1 MTTPLEKIIA
11 ILLPGTKL
19 RETTEERFE
28 AIWAQ
33 LKLLGW
39 KAKKSAKHNWV
50 RPYSPQPYPTRAPP
64 PPPDPPPHRLP
75 FLQAQL
81 EGWSHPFPML

>member
-1 MTTPLEKIIA
+1 MERETKTNTLCLATDQTVMTTHLENIIA

-28 AIWAQ
+28 AIWSQ

-39 KAKKSAKHNWV
+39 KAKKSAKYNWV
-50 RPYSPQPYPTRAPP
+50 QP
-64 PPPDPPPHRLP
+64 
-75 FLQAQL
+75 
-81 EGWSHPFPML
+81 

>member
-1 MTTPLEKIIA
+1 MEWESNTLCHATDHSRMTTPLEKIIA

-39 KAKKSAKHNWV
+39 KAKKSAKYNW
-50 RPYSPQPYPTRAPP
+50 PP
-64 PPPDPPPHRLP
+64 PP
-75 FLQAQL
+75 
-81 EGWSHPFPML
+81 